1 MIALND
7 KVNFGLRKRIYYTER
22 AKYELEWQ
30 KKNVWTFIQYNIIQ
44 IPNIKDFYFLKMI
57 LDKETLLK
65 EINKLEDALDRK
77 LNSKK
82 LVESRYEERLYRDE
96 VELCLDKP
104 TLGLQKE
111 NALLDNSTKML
122 NDKLNQTK

>member
-1 MIALND
+1 
-7 KVNFGLRKRIYYTER
+7 
-22 AKYELEWQ
+22 
-30 KKNVWTFIQYNIIQ
+30 
-44 IPNIKDFYFLKMI
+44 MI

-82 LVESRYEERLYRDE
+82 LVETRYEKRLYRDG

-111 NALLDNSTKML
+111 NILLDHSTKTL

>member
-1 MIALND
+1 MD
-7 KVNFGLRKRIYYTER
+7 S
-22 AKYELEWQ
+22 
-30 KKNVWTFIQYNIIQ
+30 
-44 IPNIKDFYFLKMI
+44 YFLKMI

-65 EINKLEDALDRK
+65 EINKLEEALDRK

-82 LVESRYEERLYRDE
+82 LVETRYEERLYRDE

-122 NDKLNQTK
+122 NNKLNQTKYSTHYPYLID